1 MAHVAAWKKDI
12 VQELKDL
19 VGSYKTVAIV
29 RVDDIPGIQLM
40 QMRAKLRDRMRFKVA
55 KKSLIRIA
63 LEDLKGEKE
72 GIDELSN
79 TVDGQAAVLGTD
91 LNPFTL
97 FKILKDNMQP
107 MAAKGGEKAP
117 FDIVVPAGETSFP
130 PGPIVGEFG
139 KAGIPAAIVKGK
151 VVIKKDIT
159 PVKQGGV
166 ISRDL
171 AQMLAKLEILPFN
184 AGIQLGGAWED
195 GQFYVP
201 TDLDIDMDAYRQNL
215 TVATQMAFNLAVYT
229 AYMTPQ
235 TAVPLLAKARSEA
248 LNLAVYAGIMN
259 DDSKELILSKAYGNM
274 LALAGLMTAE
284 ANDDDL
290 KALLGSATAA
300 SAAAP
305 VEEAAAPAEAAPPK
319 EEEEEAPSEEEAAA
333 GLGALFG

>member
-1 MAHVAAWKKDI
+1 MAHVAAWKTDI
-12 VQELKDL
+12 VQELKEL
-19 VGSYKTVAIV
+19 MGSYKTVAIV

-40 QMRAKLRDRMRFKVA
+40 QIRAKLRDRMRFKVA

-63 LEDLKGEKE
+63 LEELKEEKK
-72 GIDELSN
+72 GIEELAQ

-139 KAGIPAAIVKGK
+139 KAGIPASIVKGK
-151 VVIKKDIT
+151 VVIKKEIT
-159 PVKQGGV
+159 PVKEGGV

-171 AQMLAKLEILPFN
+171 AQMLSKLEIFPFN
-184 AGIQLGGAWED
+184 AGIQLGGAWEG
-195 GQFYVP
+195 GQFYGP
-201 TDLDIDMDAYRQNL
+201 ADLDIDMDAYRQNL
-215 TVATQMAFNLAVYT
+215 TAAAQMAFNLAVFT

-235 TAVPLLAKARSEA
+235 TVVPLLSKARSEA
-248 LNLAVYAGIMN
+248 LNLAVYAGIVN

-284 ANDDDL
+284 ATDEDL
-290 KALLGSATAA
+290 KALLTGSAAAA

-305 VEEAAAPAEAAPPK
+305 TEAAVPAEEAPPQ
-319 EEEEEAPSEEEAAA
+319 EEEEEAPSEEEAMA

>member
-1 MAHVAAWKKDI
+1 MAHVAAWKKDL
-12 VQELKDL
+12 VQDLKDL
-19 VGSYKTVAIV
+19 MGSYKTVAIV

-40 QMRAKLRDRMRFKVA
+40 QIRAKLRDRMRFKVA
-55 KKSLIRIA
+55 KKSLIRLA
-63 LEDLKGEKE
+63 LEGLKDERE
-72 GIDELSN
+72 GIDKLSG

-117 FDIVVPAGETSFP
+117 FNIVIEAGETSFP
-130 PGPIVGEFG
+130 AGPIVGEFG
-139 KAGIPAAIVKGK
+139 KVGIPASIVKGK
-151 VVIKKDIT
+151 VVIKKNVT
-159 PVKQGGV
+159 PVKEGGV

-171 AQMLAKLEILPFN
+171 AQMLAKLEIFPFN
-184 AGIQLGGAWED
+184 AGVQIGGAWEN
-195 GQFYVP
+195 GQFYSP
-201 TDLDIDMDAYRQNL
+201 ADLDIDMDAYKQNL
-215 TVATQMAFNLAVYT
+215 TAAAQMAFNLAVYA

-248 LNLAVYAGIMN
+248 LNLAVHAGIMN
-259 DDSKELILSKAYGNM
+259 DETKELILSKAYGNM
-274 LALAGLMTAE
+274 LALAGLLTAE
-284 ANDDDL
+284 AKDDDL
-290 KALLGSATAA
+290 KALLGNATAA

-319 EEEEEAPSEEEAAA
+319 EEEEEVSEEDAIG